1 MAIAPNRRS
10 GATGGEF
17 MRKAL
22 LMCVASCGLAMPF
35 AANAQ
40 QVGEYDGQTGD
51 GNGVQI
57 IVAQDPNNSNLQV
70 QAVGFGYSLL
80 CKKSGDQKGTSWG
93 IFFANGADI
102 INGKF
107 SYSLNYEDSYLPFS
121 MTFKGK
127 TSVSGKTGLW
137 DANINPAIGYSTP
150 PKKAQLC
157 VSKQPFTATFS
168 GARVHMSGKPG
179 TVVIRNKNSTTVA
192 SIKKN

>member
-1 MAIAPNRRS
+1 MK
-10 GATGGEF
+10 
-17 MRKAL
+17 KAL
-22 LMCVASCGLAMPF
+22 LVCAASCGLAMSF

-57 IVAQDPNNSNLQV
+57 LVAQDPNNNNLEV
-70 QAVGFGYSLL
+70 AAVGFGFSLL
-80 CKKSGDQKGTSWG
+80 CKKSGDQKGTSWA
-93 IFFANGADI
+93 IFFPDGNDI
-102 INGKF
+102 IGGKF
-107 SYSLNYEDSYLPFS
+107 SYSLAYEDSYLPFS

-127 TSVSGKTGLW
+127 KSVSGNTGLW

-157 VSKQPFTATFS
+157 VSQQPFTATFS
-168 GARVHMSGKPG
+168 GARVHLNGKPG